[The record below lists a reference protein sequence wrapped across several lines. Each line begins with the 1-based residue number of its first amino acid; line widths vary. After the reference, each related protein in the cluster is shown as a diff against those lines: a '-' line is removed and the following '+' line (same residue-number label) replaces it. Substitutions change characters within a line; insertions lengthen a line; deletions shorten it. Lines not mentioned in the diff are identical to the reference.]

1 MATSEPCI
9 IVDRTHLGRR
19 SSGIERITNDL
30 FSDEALSPLPVRGTP
45 SGAGRALTA
54 FRQLVLN
61 PLSAVRKPDSVWV
74 FSGFPPSPAFG
85 RLPQRSILYVHD
97 LFLIERPADL
107 NRSGRLYMAPNFR
120 SALRRFRWFLAN
132 SIATAD
138 RLRPHVD
145 AGATVMLARPPARD
159 VLGLGGAPHRASLAA
174 PGPVRVGMI
183 GTIEP
188 RKNYTAAVAICR
200 ALEQRLKRPV
210 ALEIIGRKG
219 WGPDAER
226 LTEAA
231 NVTLHGF
238 VEDGRIAEVIG
249 RWTLFLST
257 SHDEGLG
264 LPLLEVQHAGL
275 PIVAPDA
282 PVFRE
287 VLGES
292 GTFIDPA
299 DPQGAAAA
307 IASLFDQPSRDFQA
321 LGRRNIERWNSLAAA
336 DHAGVLALLSARLAH
351 VRGSRG

>member
-1 MATSEPCI
+1 MARSEPCI
-9 IVDRTHLGRR
+9 VIDRTHLGRR
-19 SSGIERITNDL
+19 SSGIERITSDL
-30 FSDEALSPLPVRGTP
+30 FSDEALSPLPVTGTP

-61 PLSAVRKPDSVWV
+61 PLSALRKPDSVWV

-85 RLPQRSILYVHD
+85 RLPHRSILYVHD

-132 SIATAD
+132 SITTAD

-145 AGATVMLARPPARD
+145 AAATVLLARPPARD
-159 VLGLGGAPHRASLAA
+159 VLGLGAGPARAPLSK
-174 PGPVRVGMI
+174 PGPVRIGMI

-188 RKNYTAAVAICR
+188 RKNYTAAIAICR
-200 ALEQRLKRPV
+200 ALEERLKRPV
-210 ALEIIGRKG
+210 VLEIIGRRG
-219 WGPDAER
+219 WGPDVER
-226 LTEAA
+226 LTEAS

-238 VEDGRIAEVIG
+238 VEDGRIADVIG
-249 RWTLFLST
+249 RWSILLST

-282 PVFRE
+282 AVFRE
-287 VLGES
+287 VLGKS
-292 GTFIDPA
+292 GTFIDAA
-299 DPQGAAAA
+299 DPQAAAA
-307 IASLFDQPSRDFQA
+307 TMASLFDDPRDFQA
-321 LGRRNIERWNSLAAA
+321 LGRSNIERWNGLAAA
-336 DHAGVLALLSARLAH
+336 DQAGVLALLSARLAD
-351 VRGSRG
+351 VSGSRG